1 MKRLALFLA
10 SDTMTDIAT
19 MVAALL
25 ALLLVSAYGLAS

>member
-10 SDTMTDIAT
+10 SETMTDVAT

-25 ALLLVSAYGLAS
+25 TLLLVSAYGLAP